1 MKRRIRKKKVC
12 LFCTEKTDNIDYKD
26 IDKLKK
32 YITDR
37 GKILPKRITGTCAT
51 HQREL
56 TKAIKKARMVALLPF
71 TQD

>member
-1 MKRRIRKKKVC
+1 VKRRIRKKKVC